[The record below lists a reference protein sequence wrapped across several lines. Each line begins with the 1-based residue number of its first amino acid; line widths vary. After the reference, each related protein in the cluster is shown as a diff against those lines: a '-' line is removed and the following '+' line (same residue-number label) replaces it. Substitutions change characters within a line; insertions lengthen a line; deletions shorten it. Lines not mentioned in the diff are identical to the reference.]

1 MNNEEQD
8 HEQSGLS
15 RRGFLHGM
23 GGAGALLGMT
33 GMAAA
38 DDTPKDADGKVIPG
52 FEKNKNDPN
61 AAKGW
66 QSVSDRK
73 VRVGIAGYGLCK
85 FGAAFFYQNH
95 PNVEVV
101 AATDLDPGRCAAL
114 AKRVAICGASVDG
127 QARPSG
133 TADCAEQR
141 RRWQR
146 ERHDRTGGRAVDPQR
161 RRPHRRVEGVR

>member
-1 MNNEEQD
+1 MNQERQDQDNERQEV
-8 HEQSGLS
+8 LS

-23 GGAGALLGMT
+23 GGAGALLGMA
-33 GMAAA
+33 GMASA
-38 DDTPKDADGKVIPG
+38 DDGPKDADGKVIPG
-52 FEKNKNDPN
+52 FEKTKTDPN

-85 FGAAFFYQNH
+85 FGAAFFYQSH

-114 AKRVAICGASVDG
+114 ANINMPGMN
-127 QARPSG
+127 G
-133 TADCAEQR
+133 TNLSSLL
-141 RRWQR
+141 
-146 ERHDRTGGRAVDPQR
+146 
-161 RRPHRRVEGVR
+161 

>member
-23 GGAGALLGMT
+23 GSAGALLGMT

-73 VRVGIAGYGLCK
+73 VRVGNL
-85 FGAAFFYQNH
+85 
-95 PNVEVV
+95 V
-101 AATDLDPGRCAAL
+101 AATGSSSSDKNLRI
-114 AKRVAICGASVDG
+114 KFFQVR
-127 QARPSG
+127 
-133 TADCAEQR
+133 EKNQR
-141 RRWQR
+141 A
-146 ERHDRTGGRAVDPQR
+146 HL
-161 RRPHRRVEGVR
+161 H